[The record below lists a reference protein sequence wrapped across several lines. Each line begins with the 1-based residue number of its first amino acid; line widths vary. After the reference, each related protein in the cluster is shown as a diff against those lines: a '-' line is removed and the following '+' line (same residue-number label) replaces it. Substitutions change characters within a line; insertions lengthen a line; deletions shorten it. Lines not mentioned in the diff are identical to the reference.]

1 MSRETHIVGFR
12 VGRETYGV
20 PITSLH
26 EIVRVPEITAVPDA
40 PDYLEGVINL
50 RGKIVSVVDLRKR
63 FGQPSAGLDRR
74 SRILV
79 VEHRGRLAGMIVD
92 SASEVLK
99 IPESEIEAAPAMMR
113 EGGLDCV
120 TGLGKYK
127 GRLIILLDI
136 SKVLGAREMGNE
148 ESAVK
153 PAEKPAASGS
163 GKAGTATGTK
173 SASAGKHQEDRTLM
187 NTSDTPA
194 LTDAELKLLQ
204 ALVYQECGM
213 HFDDRRTSFLQDR
226 LQRRLKEC
234 QLDSFYSYYRLLISQ
249 QGKQELSRL
258 LENLTVNETSFFRNK
273 AQLDL
278 FQREVMDDILRRK
291 QARREYS
298 VRIWSAG
305 CSTGQEPYTIAM
317 LVADAL
323 SYYYLRNP
331 LPVESPVPKPMVPAP
346 WRVEILA
353 SDINYSVLRTAQEG
367 SYGEHQM
374 LGVDYGYRLRYFDKM
389 GARYAVKK
397 NVKELVHFDFHNLKT
412 EYLPQ
417 RNDIIFCRNVM
428 MYFDEAEQKRL
439 VEKFYRCLNPQGYL
453 FVGHAESLLGLTEK
467 FQMVH
472 HNSGTAYQRVEVKM

>member
-1 MSRETHIVGFR
+1 MNI
-12 VGRETYGV
+12 
-20 PITSLH
+20 
-26 EIVRVPEITAVPDA
+26 
-40 PDYLEGVINL
+40 
-50 RGKIVSVVDLRKR
+50 
-63 FGQPSAGLDRR
+63 
-74 SRILV
+74 
-79 VEHRGRLAGMIVD
+79 
-92 SASEVLK
+92 SE
-99 IPESEIEAAPAMMR
+99 
-113 EGGLDCV
+113 
-120 TGLGKYK
+120 
-127 GRLIILLDI
+127 
-136 SKVLGAREMGNE
+136 
-148 ESAVK
+148 
-153 PAEKPAASGS
+153 
-163 GKAGTATGTK
+163 
-173 SASAGKHQEDRTLM
+173 
-187 NTSDTPA
+187 TPA

-213 HFDDRRTSFLQDR
+213 HFDDRRTHFLQDR

-278 FQREVMDDILRRK
+278 FQREVMEDILRRK
-291 QARREYS
+291 QERRSYNL
-298 VRIWSAG
+298 RIWSAG
-305 CSTGQEPYTIAM
+305 CSTGQEPYTLAM

-323 SYYYLRNP
+323 AYYYLRNP
-331 LPVESPVPKPMVPAP
+331 LPFESPLPKPMVPPP

-353 SDINYSVLRTAQEG
+353 SDINYSVLRAAQEG

-374 LGVDYGYRLRYFDKM
+374 TGVDYGYRLRYFDKM
-389 GARYAVKK
+389 GDRYAVKK

-428 MYFDEAEQKRL
+428 MYFDEAEQRRL
-439 VEKFYRCLNPQGYL
+439 IEKFYRCLNPQGYL

-472 HNSGTAYQRVEVKM
+472 HNSGTAYQRVEVNV